1 MTLEMSDH
9 WLRLDNQLCFPL
21 YAAAR
26 AIMQAYQPELGKLGL
41 TYPQYL
47 VMMVLWEADGLS
59 VKALGEKLYLDSG
72 TLTPLLKRLE
82 EGGLLRRARAAHDER
97 VVELFLTAEGK
108 RLKKRAEEIPQ
119 EVLCRIGVPLE
130 KVLRLRDEVKVL
142 FKHLREANGR
152 IEKESP

>member
-1 MTLEMSDH
+1 MSDH
-9 WLRLDNQLCFPL
+9 MLRLDNQVCFPL

-26 AIMQAYQPELGKLGL
+26 AIMQAYQPLLAKLGL

-47 VMMVLWEADGLS
+47 VMMVLWEEDGLS
-59 VKALGEKLYLDSG
+59 VKAVGERLYLDSG

-82 EGGLLRRARAAHDER
+82 EGGFLRRTRADHDER

-119 EVLCRIGVPLE
+119 EVICRIGVPLE
-130 KVLRLRDEVKVL
+130 KVLRLRDDVKEL
-142 FKHLREANGR
+142 FQHLKKANA
-152 IEKESP
+152 KETP

>member
-1 MTLEMSDH
+1 MVFEMSNQM
-9 WLRLDNQLCFPL
+9 LRLDNQVCFPL

-26 AIMQAYQPELGKLGL
+26 AIMQAYQPLLAKLGL

-47 VMMVLWEADGLS
+47 VLMVLWEEDGLS

-82 EGGLLRRARAAHDER
+82 ENGLLRRARAAHDER

-108 RLKKRAEEIPQ
+108 RLKKRAQEIPQ
-119 EVLCRIGVPLE
+119 EVICKIGVPLE
-130 KVLRLRDEVKVL
+130 KVLRLRDDVKVL
-142 FKHLREANGR
+142 FQHLKQANER
-152 IEKESP
+152 ESP

>member
-1 MTLEMSDH
+1 MSDH
-9 WLRLDNQLCFPL
+9 MLRLDNQVCFPL

-26 AIMQAYQPELGKLGL
+26 AIMQAYQPLLAKLGL

-47 VMMVLWEADGLS
+47 VMMVLWEEDGLS
-59 VKALGEKLYLDSG
+59 VKAVGERLYLDSG

-82 EGGLLRRARAAHDER
+82 EGGFLRRTRADHDER

-119 EVLCRIGVPLE
+119 EVICRIGVPLE
-130 KVLRLRDEVKVL
+130 KVLRLRDDVKEL
-142 FKHLREANGR
+142 FQHLKQANA
-152 IEKESP
+152 KETA

>member
-1 MTLEMSDH
+1 MSDH
-9 WLRLDNQLCFPL
+9 RLRLDNQLCFPL

-26 AIMQAYQPELGKLGL
+26 AIMQAYQPLLAKLDL

-47 VMMVLWEADGLS
+47 VMLVLWEEDGLS
-59 VKALGEKLYLDSG
+59 VKAVGERLYLDSG

-82 EGGLLRRARAAHDER
+82 DGGFLRRTRAERDER

-119 EVLCRIGVPLE
+119 EVLCRIGVPLD
-130 KVLRLRDEVKVL
+130 KVLRLRDDVKVL
-142 FKHLREANGR
+142 FQHLKEAN
-152 IEKESP
+152 EKEKP

>member
-1 MTLEMSDH
+1 MSDQ

-26 AIMQAYQPELGKLGL
+26 AIMQAYQPLLAKLGL

-47 VMMVLWEADGLS
+47 VMMVLWEQDGLS

-82 EGGLLRRARAAHDER
+82 ENGLLRRGRAEHDER
-97 VVELFLTAEGK
+97 VVELFLTLEGR
-108 RLKKRAEEIPQ
+108 RLKKRAETIPQ
-119 EVLCRIGVPLE
+119 EVICRIGIPLE
-130 KVLRLRDEVKVL
+130 QVQRLREDVKVL
-142 FKHLREANGR
+142 FQHIKDANS
-152 IEKESP
+152 KEEP